1 VLGLIDYCYR
11 ASGSIAQVHFAT
23 YQGKRTAVKV
33 RHPGVALQ
41 LNIDFRIMKSA
52 AALVSQV
59 PGLSWLNL
67 EQSVEA
73 FSHTMTG
80 QTFLDIEANHLA
92 LFNEH
97 FKDWGDVFFPQ
108 PLVASEAVL
117 VETFEN
123 GD

>member
-1 VLGLIDYCYR
+1 V
-11 ASGSIAQVHFAT
+11 
-23 YQGKRTAVKV
+23 AVKV

-97 FKDWGDVFFPQ
+97 FRDWGDVFFPQ